1 MVIVMFFCVSAH
13 DVWFASTQST
23 STDAAA
29 ADDDDDDDKIAIS
42 LSAHHHQSAAATEI
56 KACTCGNNCKRC
68 KSGVS
73 T

>member
-29 ADDDDDDDKIAIS
+29 ADDDDDKIAIS
-42 LSAHHHQSAAATEI
+42 LSAHHHQSVAATEI
-56 KACTCGNNCKRC
+56 KACTCGNYCKRC
-68 KSGVS
+68 KCGVS